1 MDDYGHHPTEIK
13 ATINAIKQ
21 IKYNKSWVVFEA
33 HTYSRLKDHLL
44 EFVEALTHVDN
55 IIVMDIYAAREI
67 NTFNIKEDDVVNE
80 LKKRNKNAI
89 HISDY
94 NKIVEYLR
102 DNVHVN
108 DLILTLGAGNVTKV
122 SDLLIDKTTSNN

>member
-1 MDDYGHHPTEIK
+1 M
-13 ATINAIKQ
+13 
-21 IKYNKSWVVFEA
+21 
-33 HTYSRLKDHLL
+33 
-44 EFVEALTHVDN
+44 EALTHVDN

-67 NTFNIKEDDVVNE
+67 NTFNIQEDDVVNE